1 MWVRI
6 DELSFAHGCAD
17 EVINHIRDSAVTRHH
32 GESLRGF
39 RLLVDRVNDRALDV
53 SYWDSEDDARA
64 DDEDEADPTEPATTS
79 VVRTELY
86 EMAIDAVR
94 VRTTATPPAT
104 VAELAR
110 PLTPH
115 RAMPIEMAEPVRS
128 FTRALSSGGTRRTG
142 RRRCHPR

>member
-64 DDEDEADPTEPATTS
+64 DDEDAEADPTEPAKTS

-115 RAMPIEMAEPVRS
+115 RA
-128 FTRALSSGGTRRTG
+128 LSSGGSRRTD

>member
-86 EMAIDAVR
+86 EMAIDAV
-94 VRTTATPPAT
+94 
-104 VAELAR
+104 
-110 PLTPH
+110 
-115 RAMPIEMAEPVRS
+115 
-128 FTRALSSGGTRRTG
+128 
-142 RRRCHPR
+142 

>member
-64 DDEDEADPTEPATTS
+64 DDEDAEADPTEPAKTS

-86 EMAIDAVR
+86 EMAIDAVLSQDNR
-94 VRTTATPPAT
+94 DPARHGCGAGAAADPSPGALVRGKQADGSPT
-104 VAELAR
+104 VPSTVTVTL
-110 PLTPH
+110 PT
-115 RAMPIEMAEPVRS
+115 
-128 FTRALSSGGTRRTG
+128 F
-142 RRRCHPR
+142 

>member
-64 DDEDEADPTEPATTS
+64 DDEDAEADPTEPATTS

-86 EMAIDAVR
+86 EMAIDAV
-94 VRTTATPPAT
+94 
-104 VAELAR
+104 
-110 PLTPH
+110 
-115 RAMPIEMAEPVRS
+115 
-128 FTRALSSGGTRRTG
+128 
-142 RRRCHPR
+142 